1 MSGRAPLSVRRVVDY
16 LGDLGTRWGLPA
28 EPCRVHGYLYLMGR
42 PVSESELDTSL
53 DMDTTAVS
61 AALSWLAEYRLAES
75 QGTVWQTDSDPWE
88 LMLRALEER
97 RRREIGPFLD
107 VLRASQQSVAG
118 KDADGRHVAL
128 QIGKLLA
135 LAEDLAVIDMQ
146 ARRLSPQTLRRM
158 VGFGGRA
165 ARFMDRTLGKRGRT

>member
-1 MSGRAPLSVRRVVDY
+1 
-16 LGDLGTRWGLPA
+16 
-28 EPCRVHGYLYLMGR
+28 MGR
-42 PVSESELDTSL
+42 PVPESELTASL
-53 DMDTTAVS
+53 ETDSKTVS
-61 AALSWLAEYRLAES
+61 VALAWLADYRLAS
-75 QGTVWQTDSDPWE
+75 LQGAAWHTESDPWE

-107 VLRASQQSVAG
+107 VLRASGQSVSA
-118 KDADGRHVAL
+118 KDRDSRQVAL

-135 LAEDLAVIDMQ
+135 LAEDLAAIDMQ

-165 ARFMDRTLGKRGRT
+165 ARFIDRTLGKRGRT